1 MIEKIC
7 WGLAINNFVIKGHP
21 TAPSSIGQ
29 RLPTKL
35 VIKFFSA
42 SSLPAACNYQGSL
55 ILNLLY
61 KYHQIFTLVMVDDV
75 TIIQVGADIEF
86 IGKIQNSAG
95 NILGEV
101 FEETETFV
109 ALRTASEICFEK
121 LSLLSKC
128 APKCLVE
135 SSQATGI
142 PLKVR
147 LG

>member
-1 MIEKIC
+1 MIEKIR
-7 WGLAINNFVIKGHP
+7 WGLAIDNFVVKGHP

-86 IGKIQNSAG
+86 IREAKRELERIRATLEQW
-95 NILGEV
+95 
-101 FEETETFV
+101 TK
-109 ALRTASEICFEK
+109 SEGTKDI
-121 LSLLSKC
+121 
-128 APKCLVE
+128 
-135 SSQATGI
+135 
-142 PLKVR
+142 
-147 LG
+147 